1 MIDNFEDLFKE
12 ISPKIIVLY
21 CGGNDLAVGLDPDEI
36 FKKLIFLIKM
46 IKEKFKKI
54 KIINIQLK
62 PSIERIS
69 KIDKI
74 NLLNKLIS
82 DHFNKQ
88 KNLIQLKCFE
98 DIMTDGDIDE
108 TFFLRDGL
116 HLNDKGYELI
126 SQKLKY
132 QLNNDY

>member
-1 MIDNFEDLFKE
+1 
-12 ISPKIIVLY
+12 
-21 CGGNDLAVGLDPDEI
+21 
-36 FKKLIFLIKM
+36 M
-46 IKEKFKKI
+46 IKKKYRKI

-69 KIDKI
+69 KMDKI

-82 DHFNKQ
+82 DHFIKR
-88 KNLIQLKCFE
+88 KNLILLKCFE
-98 DIMTDGDIDE
+98 NIMINGDVDE